1 MNGNDREDMVFL
13 YLAGALD
20 PAERDEVAAWLASGA
35 PEVEERLARAEF
47 EIARLAAMNPP
58 VAPSPAVRDRL
69 LARIAHAG
77 AESAVTPPP
86 ARGTAFRDLGR
97 LALAAGVA
105 GIVSAGVVGVLAQR
119 ANEARE
125 ATRLEEVAT
134 AQQELASAQQEIADA
149 QEEIAELEARHR
161 ALESDLVLA
170 DKAIMVLRS
179 GAMQSLALVGTQYM
193 PKAQGR
199 VFWDWTNWY
208 CYMHAE
214 GFAGDP
220 NRTYAMWLFT
230 EDGSVVA
237 VGTFH
242 SDTHGAVTFLAPVPH
257 DVGHV
262 VRAGVSLEPD
272 EDLGSKPRGEVVM
285 VGSS

>member
-1 MNGNDREDMVFL
+1 MNVHDREDMIFL

-20 PAERDEVAAWLASGA
+20 PAERDDVEAWIASGA
-35 PEVEERLARAEF
+35 PEVEARLARAEF
-47 EIARLAAMNPP
+47 EVARLAALNAP

-69 LARIAHAG
+69 LARIAHA
-77 AESAVTPPP
+77 ATPPP
-86 ARGTAFRDLGR
+86 ERSTAFRDLGR

-105 GIVSAGVVGVLAQR
+105 AIVSAGVVGILAQR
-119 ANEARE
+119 TTETRE
-125 ATRLEEVAT
+125 ATRLEDFAI
-134 AQQELASAQQEIADA
+134 AQQELAGAQQEIADA

-170 DKAIMVLRS
+170 GKAIMVLRS
-179 GAMQSLALVGTQYM
+179 DEMQSLALVGTQVM

-230 EDGSVVA
+230 EDGSVIA
-237 VGTFH
+237 VGSFH
-242 SDTHGAVTFLAPVPH
+242 SDARGEVTFLSPVPH

-285 VGSS
+285 VGSTS

>member
-1 MNGNDREDMVFL
+1 MNVHDREDMIFL

-20 PAERDEVAAWLASGA
+20 PAERDDVEAWIASGA
-35 PEVEERLARAEF
+35 PEVEARLARAEF
-47 EIARLAAMNPP
+47 EVARLAALNAP

-69 LARIAHAG
+69 LARIAHA
-77 AESAVTPPP
+77 ATPPP
-86 ARGTAFRDLGR
+86 ERSTAFRDLGR

-105 GIVSAGVVGVLAQR
+105 AIVSAGVVGILAQR
-119 ANEARE
+119 TTETRE
-125 ATRLEEVAT
+125 ATRLEDFAI
-134 AQQELASAQQEIADA
+134 AQQELAGAQQEIADA

-170 DKAIMVLRS
+170 GKAIMVLRS
-179 GAMQSLALVGTQYM
+179 SEMQSLALVGTQSM
-193 PKAQGR
+193 PKAHGR

-214 GFAGDP
+214 GFAADP

-230 EDGSVVA
+230 EDGSVIA
-237 VGTFH
+237 VGSFH
-242 SDTHGAVTFLAPVPH
+242 SDARGEATFLAPVPH

-285 VGSS
+285 VGSTT